1 MRTTRNV
8 AIGVAKTEEGNK
20 TMIDKLFMWGLR
32 LVIFSIF
39 AKAALWVLVFIL
51 ALLDG
56 K

>member
-1 MRTTRNV
+1 
-8 AIGVAKTEEGNK
+8 
-20 TMIDKLFMWGLR
+20 MIDKLFMWSLR

>member
-1 MRTTRNV
+1 MTTQKR
-8 AIGVAKTEEGNK
+8 NK

-39 AKAALWVLVFIL
+39 AKVALWVLVFIL